1 MRGIHWQQ
9 YEKTDSCSRQ
19 KRKRCEFFAHLF
31 FLPNI
36 VFCIMADVTDI
47 SLFSLR
53 DNVLSTSR
61 LLLSLPLTAISGGS
75 VPRLS
80 GLHRGE
86 QAPVTDEARETQNF

>member
-1 MRGIHWQQ
+1 MRKQTPAPDKK
-9 YEKTDSCSRQ
+9 EKDVSSLHIYFSYPT
-19 KRKRCEFFAHLF
+19 L
-31 FLPNI
+31 
-36 VFCIMADVTDI
+36 VFCIMSDVTDI